1 MCKEVPAPPPMRY
14 RLPPPPSLKFQ
25 KRPAPGNY
33 NSSKFISTPPILGRG
48 LIPYII
54 VYLTEHAS
62 S

>member
-1 MCKEVPAPPPMRY
+1 MCKEVPAPLPMRY
-14 RLPPPPSLKFQ
+14 STPPLKFQ

-33 NSSKFISTPPILGRG
+33 NSSKSISTPPILGRG